1 MVKIRLS
8 VLDLGPIKSVFSDP
22 DLTLTFDLS
31 TLASVQ
37 LQAIINANLLCEN
50 DQDPSSP
57 LVVIDIQRLLLLPM

>member
-37 LQAIINANLLCEN
+37 LQAIINANLMCEN
-50 DQDPSSP
+50 DQDPVSP

>member
-37 LQAIINANLLCEN
+37 LQALINANILCEN

>member
-1 MVKIRLS
+1 MVKIRLP

-37 LQAIINANLLCEN
+37 LQAIINANLMCEN
-50 DQDPSSP
+50 DQDPVSP

>member
-8 VLDLGPIKSVFSDP
+8 VLDLGPIKIVFSNP
-22 DLTLTFDLS
+22 RLTLTFDLS

-37 LQAIINANLLCEN
+37 LQALINANLLCEN

>member
-8 VLDLGPIKSVFSDP
+8 VLGLGPIKSVFSDP

-37 LQAIINANLLCEN
+37 LQAIINANLMCEN
-50 DQDPSSP
+50 DQDPVSP

>member
-37 LQAIINANLLCEN
+37 LQAIINANLMCEN
-50 DQDPSSP
+50 DQDPASP